1 MTYPT
6 TPALNA
12 GEALYPELWDG
23 LVWSY
28 LPGYSQTA
36 SIVGSDTIGGSTT
49 TTVDSYTEGL
59 GETIDLG
66 EYRMGT
72 ATPLDGTTEGS
83 IHAYWKMLW
92 TDDGTSSGILST
104 APTTTWANVGVLAI
118 YNASGYLCGIWRRE
132 SAEAFASA
140 VVFHN
145 STTNPIVNAITWRD
159 ATTVG
164 VHDFAG
170 SAVTAS
176 GSAIAGA
183 LSSTEPVIVGSYYD
197 KSSERSSNIAF
208 FCGSIWNR
216 ALTTDERALLAT
228 DPFAVY
234 RKVEGVL
241 SLTATN
247 ISAGTPAIGST
258 AITQEHAFGSQS
270 ITSGSPTLGQPSIP
284 TGGNDALAATGIE
297 TWAPVLGTPTLTTGI
312 LGANIPSEGEHGGS
326 PVLNDFT
333 ITPTALY
340 SWEVVT
346 PPTAGTLEIF
356 ADLTFTW
363 DAAGVPDGNYTWVYR
378 LYENGVSVGTA
389 TVYMHVG
396 ALAVEGIT
404 AGIPTLG
411 TPAIAQDQALSSLGN
426 SAGNPIAG
434 SPTITQNHSIAG
446 LGIAAG
452 CPTLGAPDLTE
463 VSAGTLLPTS
473 IVSGAPTL
481 GTPTITQ
488 NHALGAGAIA
498 AGVPTFGPVTLAQ
511 QHAMMAV
518 GVVAG
523 APTLGTPALVSSAPG
538 GEVWPSASD
547 VRLGTT
553 YGPTGTEYTGTMAE
567 GGGTYPT
574 AESIAAAVVSALQG
588 TTIPANIKQVN
599 DVTVQGAGTKL
610 NPWQPV

>member
-92 TDDGTSSGILST
+92 ADDGTSSGILST

-118 YNASGYLCGIWRRE
+118 YNASGYLRGIWRRE

-170 SAVTAS
+170 SAVTES

-197 KSSERSSNIAF
+197 KSSPRSSNIAF

-216 ALTTDERALLAT
+216 VLTTDERALLAT

-241 SLTATN
+241 SLTATD
-247 ISAGTPAIGST
+247 ISSGTPAIGSP
-258 AITQEHAFGSQS
+258 AITQDHALGSQS

-346 PPTAGTLEIF
+346 QPTDGALEIF
-356 ADLTFTW
+356 SDLTFTW
-363 DAAGVPDGNYTWVYR
+363 GSSGVPDGDYSWVYR
-378 LYENGVSVGTA
+378 LYENGFSVGTA
-389 TVYMHVG
+389 TVYMHAG
-396 ALAVEGIT
+396 ALVVVGIT
-404 AGIPTLG
+404 AGSPVLG
-411 TPAIAQDQALSSLGN
+411 TPALTEIYAGALLPEN
-426 SAGNPIAG
+426 IVAG
-434 SPTITQNHSIAG
+434 SPI
-446 LGIAAG
+446 LGS
-452 CPTLGAPDLTE
+452 PTL
-463 VSAGTLLPTS
+463 
-473 IVSGAPTL
+473 
-481 GTPTITQ
+481 TQ
-488 NHALGAGAIA
+488 NHALSGGAIA
-498 AGVPTFGPVTLAQ
+498 AGAPVFGTPTLAQ
-511 QHAMMAV
+511 QHALMAV
-518 GVVAG
+518 GIVA
-523 APTLGTPALVSSAPG
+523 GTPALGSPAITTGVVA
-538 GEVWPSASD
+538 EVWPAESD
-547 VRLGTT
+547 VRLGVT
-553 YGPTGTEYTGTMAE
+553 YGPTGIEYVGTMTE

-574 AESIAAAVVSALQG
+574 AESVAAAVLAALQA
-588 TTIPANIKQVN
+588 TTIPVN
-599 DVTVQGAGTKL
+599 NTLINGAPVIGDGSEA
-610 NPWQPV
+610 NPWRGVGVQP